1 MDPLNQALFQIL
13 KYIRYPLVP
22 GEPIEVLK
30 IIDRLQE
37 LQLLSDEEVRHI
49 HEVMA

>member
-1 MDPLNQALFQIL
+1 MDQLNQSLFQVL

-30 IIDRLQE
+30 FINRLQE
-37 LQLLSDEEVRHI
+37 LQLLSDEEVRYI
-49 HEVMA
+49 YEVMA